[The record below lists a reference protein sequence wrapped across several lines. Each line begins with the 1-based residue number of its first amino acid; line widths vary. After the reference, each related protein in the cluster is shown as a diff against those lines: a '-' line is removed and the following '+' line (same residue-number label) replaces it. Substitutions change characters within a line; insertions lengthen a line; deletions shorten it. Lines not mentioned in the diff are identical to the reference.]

1 MKDTITIRICHD
13 VVFKSIFLREK
24 EALITMIKDITGIGN
39 KLNTEKIITGYELEP
54 YTIKGKTNK
63 SDMLVIVG
71 ENNYLNIEINY
82 KHEKNVIGRNLI
94 QLFRIVNQ
102 TVESGMTDEEV
113 SLKMVAQ
120 LNINTFRNENN
131 KIIQKWIL
139 ADSDTGKELDYNIIK
154 VWHFD
159 IEKCYKMLYNNTN
172 KIKNATRIERWGA
185 LLYCSIDN
193 IELIS
198 KLLGD
203 DLLTMEEK
211 EKFIVRIKDA
221 NSKDRI
227 VQDWMVEAN
236 NRMRLQGQLA
246 YAKDEGIE
254 LGTKKGI
261 KQGIEQG
268 AEDKAIE
275 VIKAMLKKNLDYN
288 TISEVTNKSIEE
300 IKKIETS
307 I

>member
-261 KQGIEQG
+261 KQG
-268 AEDKAIE
+268 AEANKIE
-275 VIKAMLKKNLDYN
+275 VIKAMLKKKLDYN

>member
-261 KQGIEQG
+261 EQG
-268 AEDKAIE
+268 AEDKTIE
-275 VIKAMLKKNLDYN
+275 VIKAMLKKNLGYN